1 MCLAIPGLV
10 LWIDGGDSLS
20 RQGRVEF
27 GGIVRR
33 VNLAFVPEAKVGSYV
48 LVHAGVAIAM
58 IDEQAAE
65 ETLRMLAGIQA

>member
-10 LWIDGGDSLS
+10 LWIDGGDSLT

-27 GGIVRR
+27 GGIVRLI
-33 VNLAFVPEAKVGSYV
+33 NLAFVPEAEVGSYV
-48 LVHAGVAIAM
+48 LVHAGVAISI

-65 ETLRMLAGIQA
+65 YTLRALAGLEE